1 LLTLETYTTM
11 MQANLEQY
19 NQQLNDK
26 LILFLKDQLGKNALN
41 KTALCEEMGIST
53 SVLYK
58 RLSGHSQ
65 FTLGELGFL
74 MRKYQISFDSWIW
87 QSHEKVEVIL
97 PGMRQPVAS
106 IEDFLGRLEGLFT
119 QIRQVENPAIRYAT
133 REMPI
138 FYYFIQ
144 PHLGAFKM
152 YFFAK
157 FIWKIPGLSENVP
170 FSMELI
176 SMYIR
181 KQMQGLWQ
189 QYAKI
194 PSSEIWNPNVW
205 DNTLQQILYLLE
217 RREFANP
224 ATSLDILESVK
235 MVVDQCAYMASIGFK
250 TYDINHAG
258 GEVHYYN
265 NRVTHTNN
273 IIVAGNEDLKWLFIT
288 HDNPN
293 YMITQNASMINY
305 TLRWMDLLK
314 EHAEPI
320 ENEEDSGGFFRSLH
334 NKVEL
339 AMNKAEGLIS
349 RDKEWI

>member
-1 LLTLETYTTM
+1 M
-11 MQANLEQY
+11 MHSSIEQY

-26 LILFLKDQLGKNALN
+26 LIYFLKDLLGKNSVN
-41 KTALCEEMGIST
+41 KTALCNEMGIST

-58 RLSGHSQ
+58 RLSGQSQ

-74 MRKYQISFDSWIW
+74 MRKYQLSFDGWVW
-87 QSHEKVEVIL
+87 QSHEKVEVML
-97 PGMRQPVAS
+97 PGMLLPIAS
-106 IEDFLGRLEGLFT
+106 IEDFLGRMEGLF
-119 QIRQVENPAIRYAT
+119 QQMHQVPNPVIRYAT

-138 FYYFIQ
+138 FYYFMN
-144 PHLGAFKM
+144 PSLGAFKM

-157 FIWKIPGLSENVP
+157 FIWKIPGISENVP

-176 SMYIR
+176 SAYLR

-217 RREFANP
+217 RREFAQPGN
-224 ATSLDILESVK
+224 ALDVLESVRQ
-235 MVVDQCAYMASIGFK
+235 VIQHSAIMAKAGNK
-250 TYDINHAG
+250 LYDFNRTG
-258 GEVHYYN
+258 GEVYYYN

-273 IIVAGNEDLKWLFIT
+273 IIVAGNSDKKWLFMT

-293 YMITQNASMINY
+293 YMISHNPSLIKY
-305 TLRWMDLLK
+305 TLNWMDLLK

-320 ENEEDSGGFFRSLH
+320 QEDLESDGYFRGLK

-339 AMNKAEGLIS
+339 AMTKAEGLIN
-349 RDKEWI
+349 RDKEWL